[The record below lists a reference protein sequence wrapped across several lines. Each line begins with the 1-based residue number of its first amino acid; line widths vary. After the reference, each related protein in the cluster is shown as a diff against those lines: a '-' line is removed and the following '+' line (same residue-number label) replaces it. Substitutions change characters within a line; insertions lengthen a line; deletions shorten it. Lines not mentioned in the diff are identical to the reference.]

1 MKNEE
6 IMNRYNGLN
15 DDLVKAVAGDDLSGL
30 VLDPKSIIMVAGVG
44 GAGGNAVN
52 HMQEMGITGVN
63 FVVCNTDAQ
72 ALNNCSVENKI
83 QMGPG
88 LGAGNNPE
96 RGRELATASE
106 EQLRSLLETS
116 GAKMLFIAAGMG
128 GGTGTGAS
136 PVLARIANELGIL
149 TVAVVT
155 MPLRMEGPSRYNQAV
170 KGVEE
175 LNGYV
180 DSLLIID
187 NEKVRQMYGKLP
199 IKQAFGKAD
208 DVLGMATKGIAELI
222 TVEFAL
228 VRVDFADVEKVM
240 RRSGR
245 AHMSVVTGAGENR
258 AMQVAEGSLS
268 STLLDDNMIK
278 GAKDI
283 LLSFAVSDI
292 NLLTQDD
299 IAIAMEYIQ
308 KHASYTDEDGNV
320 HMANIIWGASEK
332 KSLGDD
338 ELELVVVATGFA
350 DGDKLNISSD
360 FGESV
365 DPSFPAAENPQTI
378 PSVIPP
384 VSKPA
389 EPVAFTPKSVVR
401 EIPTIKPSQNRYSQ
415 IRMQLRVPAFQR
427 RDVDFV
433 AESATTARTIFRSAQ
448 RETAPETQTVE
459 QTPQNPTMGELF

>member
-1 MKNEE
+1 
-6 IMNRYNGLN
+6 MNRYNGIN
-15 DDLVKAVAGDDLSGL
+15 DELVAAIAGDNLTGL

-88 LGAGNNPE
+88 LGAGNKPE
-96 RGRELATASE
+96 RGRDLAIESE
-106 EQLRSLLETS
+106 DQLRSLLETS

-136 PVLARIANELGIL
+136 PVLARLARELDIL

-155 MPLRMEGPSRYNQAV
+155 MPLRMEGPTRYEQAV
-170 KGVEE
+170 KGIEE
-175 LNGYV
+175 LNNYV

-222 TVEFAL
+222 TVESAY
-228 VRVDFADVEKVM
+228 VRVDFADVKKVM
-240 RRSGR
+240 KGSGR
-245 AHMSVVTGAGENR
+245 AHMSVVTGSGENR

-268 STLLDDNMIK
+268 STLLDDNMIV

-292 NLLTQDD
+292 NLLTHDD
-299 IAIAMEYIQ
+299 VVVAMEYIQ
-308 KHASYTDEDGNV
+308 KRASYTDEDGIV
-320 HMANIIWGASEK
+320 HSADIIWGASEK

-350 DGDKLNISSD
+350 DGDNLKISNTFDGS
-360 FGESV
+360 EPV
-365 DPSFPAAENPQTI
+365 VFPAPEQKKPT
-378 PSVIPP
+378 PPVIPP
-384 VSKPA
+384 K
-389 EPVAFTPKSVVR
+389 EPIVEPQQPIHR
-401 EIPTIKPSQNRYSQ
+401 EIPSIMPSQNRYATLKLQ
-415 IRMQLRVPAFQR
+415 MRVPSYQR
-427 RDVDFV
+427 RNVNFAV
-433 AESATTARTIFRSAQ
+433 ESGTQSRYTFRPTQ
-448 RETAPETQTVE
+448 RETAPETQTEV
-459 QTPQNPTMGELF
+459 QQSGMGELF

>member
-1 MKNEE
+1 
-6 IMNRYNGLN
+6 MNNYNGIN
-15 DDLVKAVAGDDLSGL
+15 DELVKAVAGDNLSNL

-52 HMQEMGITGVN
+52 HMQNMGITGVN

-72 ALNNCSVENKI
+72 ALKNCSVENKI

-96 RGRELATASE
+96 RGRELAVECE

-116 GAKMLFIAAGMG
+116 GVKMLFIAAGMG

-136 PVLARIANELGIL
+136 PVLARIAHELDIL

-155 MPLRMEGPSRYNQAV
+155 MPMRLEGPIRYEQAV

-175 LNGYV
+175 LNRYV

-199 IKQAFGKAD
+199 IIQAYGKAD

-222 TVEFAL
+222 TVELAY

-240 RRSGR
+240 RGSGR
-245 AHMSVVTGAGENR
+245 AHMSVVTGTGENR
-258 AMQVAEGSLS
+258 AVQVAENSLS

-292 NLLTQDD
+292 NLLSQDD
-299 IAIAMEYIQ
+299 VAVAMEYIQ
-308 KHASYTDEDGNV
+308 KHASYTDEDGIV
-320 HMANIIWGASEK
+320 HMANIIWGASQK

-350 DGDKLNISSD
+350 DGDKLNLSNTFPEAVEAS
-360 FGESV
+360 FAESEKV
-365 DPSFPAAENPQTI
+365 ESAR
-378 PSVIPP
+378 VIPP
-384 VSKPA
+384 KSSPVIEPQRKVS
-389 EPVAFTPKSVVR
+389 
-401 EIPTIKPSQNRYSQ
+401 EIPTITPSQNRYSQ
-415 IRMQLRVPAFQR
+415 IALQMRVPAYQR
-427 RDVDFV
+427 RNVTFV
-433 AESATTARTIFRSAQ
+433 AESATQQRTPFRSLR
-448 RETAPETQTVE
+448 RESAPEVQPAEQPQT
-459 QTPQNPTMGELF
+459 TMGELF